1 MLNEIGRY
9 PRAWQVLAVLVIAI
23 VGLISTIASSSGGSG
38 GTPPVITITFPP
50 PGFEASDDQ
59 LTVTGTASDETGV
72 ASVRVTSADAS
83 SSVDASSNDGFAT
96 WQAVVPVIEGSNT
109 LTVATVDTLGFS
121 NPNAAQVV
129 ITVLSAPPLATVTFP
144 PRNSFSD
151 ADFVTV
157 TGTATDVRS
166 AVASVTVNG
175 VEAVTSDEFA
185 TWRADS
191 VPLTVGANT
200 LTVETVD
207 TRGNSDDAAAEVVV
221 NVAADVSGNAVS
233 FGDGYAVALDGN
245 RAYVLD
251 FDNDQLVRVNV
262 DTGADTII
270 SDAANGSGP
279 DLSGPDGIALI
290 NGGTTALVSNFLPD
304 ELLSINLAGGGRSIL
319 SSASQNVGSGP
330 TLFGPSGIG
339 IVDATLAVISNY
351 AADDVM
357 TVDRASGDRMV
368 LSGDGT
374 RGAGPGF
381 LQPDGIAMDSA
392 NNRIL
397 VTDALVGGLFAVDLT
412 TGDRTI
418 VSDNDTVGTGGDFV
432 NPTGIVLIDFAAAV
446 LVADRDANLLWAV
459 NLANGDRVIFSD
471 ANTNTGTGPSFSS
484 PTGIALDAINSRVV
498 VSGQNLVVVELVS
511 GDRVIVGQ

>member
-1 MLNEIGRY
+1 MLHEIGRY
-9 PRAWQVLAVLVIAI
+9 PRALRVLAVLVIAI
-23 VGLISTIASSSGGSG
+23 IGLLSTIASSSGGSG
-38 GTPPVITITFPP
+38 GTPPAATITFPS
-50 PGFEASDDQ
+50 PGFETSELS

-72 ASVRVTSADAS
+72 AAVSVNGQNAS
-83 SSVDASSNDGFAT
+83 SDDGFAT
-96 WQAVVPVIEGSNT
+96 WQVVVELTEGANT
-109 LTVATVDTLGFS
+109 LTVATLDTLGFS
-121 NPNAAQVV
+121 SLNAAEVV
-129 ITVLSAPPLATVTFP
+129 VNVLSSAPLATVTFP

-151 ADFVTV
+151 ADSVTV
-157 TGTATDVRS
+157 TGTATDVS
-166 AVASVTVNG
+166 SGVESVTVNG
-175 VEAVTSDEFA
+175 VEATTGDEFA
-185 TWRADS
+185 TWRAEA
-191 VPLTVGANT
+191 VPLSAGANT

-207 TRGNSDDAAAEVVV
+207 IRGFADPAAAEVVV
-221 NVAADVSGNAVS
+221 NVAADVSGNAVT

-262 DTGADTII
+262 NTGADSII
-270 SDAANGSGP
+270 SDAATGSGP
-279 DLSGPDGIALI
+279 ALSGPDGIALI

-304 ELLSINLAGGGRSIL
+304 ELLSVDLAGGGRSRL

-339 IVDATLAVISNY
+339 IVDATLAVVSNY

-357 TVDRASGDRMV
+357 TVDRASGDRTV

-397 VTDALVGGLFAVDLT
+397 VTDALVGAVIAVDLT

-418 VSDNDTVGTGGDFV
+418 VSDNDTVGTGPDFV
-432 NPTGIVLIDFAAAV
+432 NPVGIVLLDFAAAL
-446 LVADRDANLLWAV
+446 LVADRGANLLWAV

-471 ANTNTGTGPSFSS
+471 ANTNNKGEGPSFSS
-484 PTGIALDAINSRVV
+484 PTGIALDMVNNRVV